1 MTAYLG
7 DGSITF
13 FPERELLSNASLSVA
28 DNARLVAE
36 QLVVPGQTI
45 ELVGPWTGDGSQTPV
60 DSVKAA
66 GLWPVV
72 LQLLALA
79 ALLALRQGTSFGAR
93 RDVLRRTRRAFAD
106 HVRAVAAT
114 YARAGA
120 GRLVSG
126 HYGLLLIDQL
136 RERVCP
142 GQKPTLLQLA
152 AALARRVRRPETEI
166 VRLLVEA
173 KSAFDE
179 PLEGQGESNNII
191 RELEQLSL
199 QAGGIS

>member
-1 MTAYLG
+1 
-7 DGSITF
+7 
-13 FPERELLSNASLSVA
+13 
-28 DNARLVAE
+28 
-36 QLVVPGQTI
+36 
-45 ELVGPWTGDGSQTPV
+45 
-60 DSVKAA
+60 
-66 GLWPVV
+66 
-72 LQLLALA
+72 
-79 ALLALRQGTSFGAR
+79 
-93 RDVLRRTRRAFAD
+93 VLRRTRRAFAD

-114 YARAGA
+114 YARASA

-142 GQKPTLLQLA
+142 GQKPTLLQFA

-166 VRLLVEA
+166 VQLLVEA

-179 PLEGQGESNNII
+179 PEGHGVNHKII

-199 QAGGIS
+199 QAGGIA